1 MPLMGW
7 ISWTKLRQWLSC
19 LVGVGLIAWIVLVGL
34 GDRPALA
41 SLQDDKFDG
50 DIFALYAG
58 NGSLVPP
65 KRSLKD
71 SLGEGKPA
79 IVIFYIDDSKDC
91 KQFSLVVS
99 NLQAYYGRVASFIPI
114 RVDSLPAQAT
124 YEPPE
129 AAYYYKGY
137 VPQTVVF
144 DQTGQVRLDAS
155 GQVAFETIDDVMRQ
169 VFDLL
174 PRSDSVTL
182 KRRPLN
188 QVSTELSP

>member
-1 MPLMGW
+1 MPLMGG
-7 ISWTKLRQWLSC
+7 ISWPKLRQLLSRV
-19 LVGVGLIAWIVLVGL
+19 VGVVLITWIVLVGL

-65 KRSLKD
+65 KLSLAD
-71 SLGEGKPA
+71 SLDRGKPA
-79 IVIFYIDDSKDC
+79 IVVFYIDDSKDC
-91 KQFSLVVS
+91 KRFSLVVS